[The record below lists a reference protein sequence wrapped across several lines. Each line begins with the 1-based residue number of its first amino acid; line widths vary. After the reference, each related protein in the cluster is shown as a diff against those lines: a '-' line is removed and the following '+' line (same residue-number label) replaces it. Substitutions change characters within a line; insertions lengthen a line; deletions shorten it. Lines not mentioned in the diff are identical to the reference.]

1 MTRLLL
7 STAIVVALT
16 ASASAQFFN
25 PGPKAGANPPC
36 CSRTARSRIDHR
48 YSRKR
53 RRQAAS
59 TDIPQI
65 KEGSNR
71 QAQGERAKE
80 SWPHGQKESPAPA
93 GLSPSS
99 LALYGRGQP
108 ITTTSRA
115 IEIGAYDFPCVG
127 AAGVWSRLIRR

>member
-1 MTRLLL
+1 MDQPALDQRLG
-7 STAIVVALT
+7 TV
-16 ASASAQFFN
+16 
-25 PGPKAGANPPC
+25 GANPPC

-71 QAQGERAKE
+71 QALGRKGERVLAARPKRKPLAGGAKSFLTGPLWE
-80 SWPHGQKESPAPA
+80 
-93 GLSPSS
+93 
-99 LALYGRGQP
+99 
-108 ITTTSRA
+108 RA
-115 IEIGAYDFPCVG
+115 AHHYHIASNCMG
-127 AAGVWSRLIRR
+127 AAGVWARLIRRGSVLSLGSLLGTGRLEFP